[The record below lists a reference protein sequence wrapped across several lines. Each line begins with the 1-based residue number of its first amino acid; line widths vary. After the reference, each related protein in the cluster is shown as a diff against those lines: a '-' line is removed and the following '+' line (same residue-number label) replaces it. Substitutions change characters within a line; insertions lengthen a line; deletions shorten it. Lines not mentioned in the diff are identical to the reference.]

1 MSRFQRILLIL
12 TFAVVTVMLGLL
24 LYAAFFS
31 PRVARVNSGA
41 IATGPFDGNP
51 PGAAPDGTSARLPGT
66 SPSPAEPTAEI
77 TPRPSPV
84 SPVASGGATRAELTL
99 DANARSLTLDRDG
112 VSLLYYNGDDGRFY
126 RVGQDGAARLLT
138 DRVFH
143 SVERITW
150 SGDRQRA
157 VLEYPDGANIIYEFA
172 SGRQFTIP
180 KHWEEFSFAPDSNQI
195 IAKSIGLDQDNR
207 FLVVSDA
214 NGARIRPVASI
225 GANADSIIP
234 SWSPNGQIVA
244 MQVENSGSERQE
256 IFFVGLNDEHFPST
270 VVPGWGFEGNWTPDG
285 RQLLYSVYSGRNGN
299 RPELWLVEAS
309 PTNVG
314 ANRRTVG
321 LQTWAHK
328 CTFAG
333 AAVAYCAV
341 PQSLPEGAG
350 LFPVEMDNQ
359 ADSLYRVDLTRGD
372 TTLVATPDRGQ
383 TMRSLQLSGDGR
395 FLYYTARQ
403 DGKVYKIQLK

>member
-1 MSRFQRILLIL
+1 MSRFQRILLII
-12 TFAVVTVMLGLL
+12 TFVVVTVMLGLL

-31 PRVARVNSGA
+31 PRVSRVGNSAMG
-41 IATGPFDGNP
+41 TGTFDGTT
-51 PGAAPDGTSARLPGT
+51 PGTGLDGTSARLPGT
-66 SPSPAEPTAEI
+66 SPSPAEPTTEI

-84 SPVASGGATRAELTL
+84 SLIASGGTIRAELAF
-99 DANARSLTLDRDG
+99 DANARNLTLDRDG
-112 VSLLYYNGDDGRFY
+112 TSLLYYDGNDGRFY
-126 RVGQDGAARLLT
+126 RVGPDGAARPLT

-143 SVERITW
+143 SVEQITW
-150 SGDRQRA
+150 SADRQRA
-157 VLEYPDGANIIYEFA
+157 VLEYPDGANIIYEFG
-172 SGRQFTIP
+172 SGRQFTLP

-207 FLVVSDA
+207 FLVVSDSS
-214 NGARIRPVASI
+214 GARIRPVASI

-234 SWSPNGQIVA
+234 SWSPSGQIVA

-285 RQLLYSVYSGRNGN
+285 RQLLYSVYSGQNGN

-328 CTFAG
+328 CTFAD
-333 AAVAYCAV
+333 ASVAYCAV
-341 PQSLPEGAG
+341 PQSLPAGAG

-359 ADSLYRVDLTRGD
+359 ADSLYRVDLARGN

-403 DGKVYKIQLK
+403 DGKVYRLQLK